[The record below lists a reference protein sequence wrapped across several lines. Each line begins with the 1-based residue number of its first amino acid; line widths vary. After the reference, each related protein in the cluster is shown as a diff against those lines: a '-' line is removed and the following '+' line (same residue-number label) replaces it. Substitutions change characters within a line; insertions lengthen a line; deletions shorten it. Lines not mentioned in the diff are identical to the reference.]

1 MISIY
6 RENVVKAEDRAD
18 KQVQGDNIVIKGK
31 KANYEINS
39 GQRATSMIAIKVQS
53 SMDQIP
59 TSKQQT
65 IEFEPLY
72 LVLQKYK
79 PSSFF
84 WPPI

>member
-1 MISIY
+1 MV
-6 RENVVKAEDRAD
+6 RAEDRAD
-18 KQVQGDNIVIKGK
+18 KQVQEDNIVIKGK
-31 KANYEINS
+31 KTNYEMNS

-53 SMDQIP
+53 SRDLIP

-65 IEFEPLY
+65 IESRPLY

-84 WPPI
+84 